1 MVFGIF
7 AAHRSAD
14 EELMVEART
23 ELVANYR
30 SFLRDQSRRE
40 EVVRLAAGKIGLTP
54 DRMDQYFLSEV
65 SNLLDEESVE
75 GLSKVPSRRLRH
87 GAERGF
93 RLHSLRCTVVE

>member
-30 SFLRDQSRRE
+30 SFLDDQGRRE

-75 GLSKVPSRRLRH
+75 GLSRFLVDVCGMEPSVVL
-87 GAERGF
+87 GCI
-93 RLHSLRCTVVE
+93 HSVAP